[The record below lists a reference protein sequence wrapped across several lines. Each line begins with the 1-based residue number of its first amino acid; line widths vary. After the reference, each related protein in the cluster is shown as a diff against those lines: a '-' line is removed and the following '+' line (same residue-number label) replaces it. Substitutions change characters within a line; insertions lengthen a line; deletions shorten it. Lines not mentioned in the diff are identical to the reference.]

1 MDVADTVPDDED
13 GPNADVPAG
22 AGAVT
27 AFDAFVRRRWTAS
40 RNKRSKIGT
49 GAMGHQ
55 K

>member
-1 MDVADTVPDDED
+1 MYVADTADDD
-13 GPNADVPAG
+13 DDAPAG
-22 AGAVT
+22 GAVID
-27 AFDAFVRRRWTAS
+27 FDALVRRRWTAS